1 MPTCSRHQLTSRLTT
16 SNLGIRLVIPV
27 RTVLVLLTP
36 TVDAKVST
44 PMDGSEYYFLNI
56 SGSRVKTEEEAAGH
70 QIKHRLSHPQYVMFG
85 YEVGTDTNQMEDGKN
100 GGQRYIIVKGSRT
113 NLLLSKASGRFTLMG
128 VNYATG
134 EHVLCI

>member
-1 MPTCSRHQLTSRLTT
+1 MR
-16 SNLGIRLVIPV
+16 NI
-27 RTVLVLLTP
+27 LVLFTLP
-36 TVDAKVST
+36 VDAKVAT
-44 PMDGSEYYFLNI
+44 PMEESEYYFFNRPRI
-56 SGSRVKTEEEAAGH
+56 RFKTEEEAAGN